1 MSRTRLVLW
10 TTLALVGL
18 SVYFLLPSLKWYRM
32 PMEERAEREQD
43 RDAILKK
50 ILNLGLDLKGGT
62 HLVLELDRSKLPPET
77 KTIDA
82 LDRAIEI
89 IRNRVDQF
97 GVAEPL
103 IARQGDRWIVV
114 QLPGIKD
121 SGRAK
126 ELIGK
131 TALLEFR
138 LVDDSGI
145 LSSLAKAL
153 LDKKLS
159 MDQYFELQQS
169 GKVPADLAKAV
180 PKGWEVLPQRKD
192 SERLVGSYLVVNS
205 SSELTGATLVDA
217 KVSFGGGS
225 NQLSSG
231 YPSVSI
237 EFNTEGAKLFGLVT
251 EANVNKQL
259 AIVLDGQ
266 VQSAPVIR
274 SAIPDGHAV
283 IEGNFSSED
292 AKLLAT
298 ILKAGALPAPVRVIE
313 ERTVGATLGED
324 SIKAGVRSCLIG
336 LALVMVFMAV
346 YYNVSGLIADF
357 AMLINMLCIFG
368 ALAWFHATLT
378 LPGIAGTI
386 LSLAMAV
393 DANVLILERVR
404 EELKLG
410 KSVRLAID
418 LGYKH
423 AWPAIIDGHVTNF
436 ISALLL
442 FQFGTGPVKGFAVT
456 LMSGIVISIF
466 TAVFFT
472 HMIYDHWLEG
482 REITTLHF

>member
-1 MSRTRLVLW
+1 MNRSRVVLW
-10 TTLALVGL
+10 STLALVGL
-18 SVYFLLPSLKWYRM
+18 SVYFLLPTLRWYRM
-32 PMEERAEREQD
+32 APDERSDREQD
-43 RDAILKK
+43 RDPILKK
-50 ILNLGLDLKGGT
+50 ILNLGLDLRGGT
-62 HLVLELDRSKLPPET
+62 HLVLELDRSKLPPDT

-145 LSSLAKAL
+145 MSNISKAL
-153 LDKKLS
+153 LDKKMS
-159 MDQYFELQQS
+159 MEQYYAMQS
-169 GKVPADLAKAV
+169 SGTLPSDLKKIVPV
-180 PKGWEVLPQRKD
+180 GWEVLPERKD
-192 SERLVGSYLVVNS
+192 TERLGGRYLVVKS
-205 SSELTGATLVDA
+205 TPELTGATLVDA
-217 KVSFGGGS
+217 KVTFGGGS
-225 NQLSSG
+225 SQMISG

-237 EFNTEGAKLFGLVT
+237 EFNAEGAKLFGLVT

-259 AIVLDGQ
+259 GIVLDGQ

-283 IEGNFSSED
+283 IEGNFSAED

-336 LALVMVFMAV
+336 LVLVMLFMGI
-346 YYNVSGLIADF
+346 YYNFSGLIADF

-404 EELKLG
+404 EELQLG

-472 HMIYDHWLEG
+472 HMVYDYWMEG
-482 REITTLHF
+482 REIASLNF

>member
-1 MSRTRLVLW
+1 
-10 TTLALVGL
+10 
-18 SVYFLLPSLKWYRM
+18 M
-32 PMEERAEREQD
+32 PADERAEREQD
-43 RDAILKK
+43 RDPILKE

-138 LVDDSGI
+138 LVDDSEI
-145 LSSLAKAL
+145 LAKLSKVL
-153 LDKKLS
+153 LDKKMS
-159 MDQYFELQQS
+159 MDQYYELKQS
-169 GKVPADLAKAV
+169 GKLTEDLAKAV
-180 PKGWEVLPQRKD
+180 PAGWEVLPQRKD
-192 SERLVGSYLVVNS
+192 TERLVGSYLVVKS
-205 SSELTGATLVDA
+205 TAELTGSTLVDA
-217 KVSFGGGS
+217 KVTFGGGS

-274 SAIPDGHAV
+274 SAIPDGHAI
-283 IEGNFSSED
+283 IEGNFSSDD

-298 ILKAGALPAPVRVIE
+298 VLKAGALPAPVRVIE

-336 LALVMVFMAV
+336 LALVMVFMAG
-346 YYNVSGLIADF
+346 YYNFSGLIADF

-404 EELKLG
+404 EELQMG

-472 HMIYDHWLEG
+472 HMIYD
-482 REITTLHF
+482 

>member
-1 MSRTRLVLW
+1 MNRSQVVMWSTI
-10 TTLALVGL
+10 ALVGL
-18 SVYFLLPSLKWYRM
+18 SAYFLLPTLKWYRM
-32 PMEERAEREQD
+32 PADERTELEQD
-43 RDAILKK
+43 RDPILKK
-50 ILNLGLDLKGGT
+50 ILNLGLDLRGGT

-97 GVAEPL
+97 GVSEPL

-145 LSSLAKAL
+145 LTNLSKAL
-153 LDKKLS
+153 LDKKMS
-159 MDQYFELQQS
+159 MDQYYDLKQA
-169 GKVPADLAKAV
+169 GTLTADLAKVV
-180 PKGWEVLPQRKD
+180 PEGWEVLPERKD
-192 SERLVGSYLVVNS
+192 TERLGGSYLVVKS
-205 SSELTGATLVDA
+205 TAELTGATLVDA
-217 KVSFGGGS
+217 KVTFGGGS
-225 NQLSSG
+225 GQLSSG

-237 EFNTEGAKLFGLVT
+237 EFNAEGAKLFSLVT

-274 SAIPDGHAV
+274 SAIPDGHAIV
-283 IEGNFSSED
+283 EGNFSAED

-298 ILKAGALPAPVRVIE
+298 VLKAGALPAPVRVIE

-336 LALVMVFMAV
+336 LAMVMLFMGV
-346 YYNVSGLIADF
+346 YYSFSGLIADI
-357 AMLINMLCIFG
+357 AMLINMFCIFG

-404 EELKLG
+404 EELQMG

-472 HMIYDHWLEG
+472 HMVYDYWMEG
-482 REITTLHF
+482 RDVTTLNF

>member
-1 MSRTRLVLW
+1 MSRSRLVLW

-18 SVYFLLPSLKWYRM
+18 SVFFLLPSVKWYRM
-32 PMEERAEREQD
+32 PMDERAEREQD
-43 RDAILKK
+43 RDPILKK

-145 LSSLAKAL
+145 ISTLSKTL
-153 LDKKLS
+153 LDKKMS
-159 MDQYFELQQS
+159 MDQYFELKQS
-169 GKVPADLAKAV
+169 GKLTPDLIKAV
-180 PKGWEVLPQRKD
+180 PKEWEVLPQRKD
-192 SERLVGSYLVVNS
+192 SERLVGSYLVVKS
-205 SSELTGATLVDA
+205 SAELTGATLVDA
-217 KVSFGGGS
+217 KVTFGGGS

-274 SAIPDGHAV
+274 SAIPDGHAI
-283 IEGNFSSED
+283 IEGNFSADD

-313 ERTVGATLGED
+313 ERTVGASLGED

-336 LALVMVFMAV
+336 LALVMIFMGV
-346 YYNVSGLIADF
+346 YYSLSGLIADF

-368 ALAWFHATLT
+368 SLAWFHATLT

-404 EELKLG
+404 EELQLG

-456 LMSGIVISIF
+456 LMSGIIISIF

-472 HMIYDHWLEG
+472 HMIYDYWLEG
-482 REITTLHF
+482 REISSLHF